1 MILPYG
7 ISEKGAEALKN
18 STRILMIALTVG
30 EAVLAVALFNVLSK
44 TTLSLGKYLILF
56 AVIAL
61 SLGLDWL
68 ILHQNSASVISDAK
82 KLKDADDY
90 IRAFQ
95 AWLNEDTPFPEYI
108 KLAINQLES
117 LKRKQKAL
125 RAVLDDSKDSPFLST
140 ANEVDQYILANS
152 KRILNRVMIY
162 DQGDSHKYNMHV
174 AYLQQVLGEN
184 AHVLSDFENLILEVS
199 QIGDDATAA
208 TPCLNEL
215 TNALR
220 NMRNGTDAWEP
231 QNSSSSEP
239 PQQMMMQ

>member
-1 MILPYG
+1 M
-7 ISEKGAEALKN
+7 KN
-18 STRILMIALTVG
+18 STKILLVAMSLIEG
-30 EAVLAVALFNVLSK
+30 ILAVVLFNKLNTSMLVRIIIVAAVIL
-44 TTLSLGKYLILF
+44 LSL
-56 AVIAL
+56 IADAAIMH
-61 SLGLDWL
+61 SV
-68 ILHQNSASVISDAK
+68 SASVVSDAK
-82 KLKDADDY
+82 KLKDTDDY

-95 AWLNEDTPFPEYI
+95 AWLSEDTPFTEYI
-108 KLAINQLES
+108 RLAINQLES

-125 RAVLDDSKDSPFLST
+125 RVILDDSKDSPFLST
-140 ANEVDQYILANS
+140 ADEVDQYILANC

-162 DQGDSHKYNMHV
+162 DKSDAHKYNMHV

-199 QIGDDATAA
+199 QIGDDANAA

-220 NMRNGTDAWEP
+220 SMRSGADSAWEAPAVPTDAG
-231 QNSSSSEP
+231 NEP

>member
-1 MILPYG
+1 
-7 ISEKGAEALKN
+7 
-18 STRILMIALTVG
+18 MIALTAG
-30 EAVLAVALFNVLSK
+30 EAVLAVSLFHVLSK
-44 TTLSLGKYLILF
+44 TSLSVGIYLILA

-61 SLGLDWL
+61 SLGVDWL
-68 ILHQNSASVISDAK
+68 IMRGSSASAVSDAK

-125 RAVLDDSKDSPFLST
+125 RVILDDSKDSPFLTT
-140 ANEVDQYILANS
+140 ANEVDAYILANS

-162 DQGDSHKYNMHV
+162 DKGEPHKLNMHV
-174 AYLQQVLGEN
+174 AYLQEVLGQN

-199 QIGDDATAA
+199 QIGDDANAA

-220 NMRNGTDAWEP
+220 SMRSGVDPWET
-231 QNSSSSEP
+231 QNTSSSEP